1 MLVSG
6 LAAPICRACGSKG
19 PFASLPYVNELYDG
33 GEASLF
39 DGLSLSCCQD
49 CGFSWTTPRL
59 HDEAL
64 ERFYR
69 TVYRSADRGRHAHQL
84 EDVSQLSKY
93 GRLALAQIQ
102 LARTFWSPSRPDI
115 DVLDIGA
122 GQGAFLAAARA
133 IFPRAVLHAVEP
145 DEHSHD
151 LLRAMGASLLGETFP
166 LEAVS
171 EGKKFDLIAC
181 SHVIEH
187 LNADALDG
195 FLSALAAILKPGG
208 IALIEVPH
216 ANFKKYPDYR
226 PNDAPHLCFFSETA
240 LTRLLAGH
248 FRVIY
253 SGSCGSPYPTNNP
266 LATAIASNPKQ
277 PWRTRVVKSL
287 LGSRI
292 PGISLPLKLWRKLR
306 SPDVGHVLQDESYS
320 YGADRVFLRA
330 VVSPKI

>member
-6 LAAPICRACGSKG
+6 LAAPMCRACGSKG
-19 PFASLPYVNELYDG
+19 PFASLPYVNDLYDG
-33 GEASLF
+33 DEASLF

-49 CGFSWTTPRL
+49 CGFSWATPRL

-84 EDVSQLSKY
+84 EAGSLLGKY
-93 GRLALAQIQ
+93 GRRALAQIQ

-133 IFPRAVLHAVEP
+133 VFPRSVLHAVEP

-151 LLRAMGASLLGETFP
+151 LLRAMGASLLGTAFP
-166 LEAVS
+166 LES
-171 EGKKFDLIAC
+171 ISGSKKFDLIAC

-187 LNADALDG
+187 LNADALDC

-216 ANFKKYPDYR
+216 ANFKKHPDYR
-226 PNDAPHLCFFSETA
+226 PNDAPHLCFFSEPA
-240 LTRLLAGH
+240 LARLLAGH
-248 FRVIY
+248 FQVIY
-253 SGSCGSPYPTNNP
+253 SGSCGSAYPTNNP
-266 LATAIASNPKQ
+266 VVATITNNPKQ
-277 PWRTRVVKSL
+277 PWRARVIKSL

-292 PGISLPLKLWRKLR
+292 PGISLPIKLWRKLR
-306 SPDVGHVLQDESYS
+306 SPDIENVLQDEVYS

-330 VVSPKI
+330 VVSAKN